1 MDQMHWEQ
9 YIMGG
14 AKRKSQ
20 NIDGKEVT
28 PEDYYECLDDLAK
41 SAGFE
46 TKHDPD
52 SKEYREEL
60 VKWLGK
66 NCKPHPNED
75 SIAIGPDNYD
85 NKTIVLDP
93 ATGKVKSGEEP
104 KDEIPDIVLG
114 RDEMRT
120 AGTAKKVHGYN
131 GGSLIKC
138 LEKKSGAK

>member
-1 MDQMHWEQ
+1 MNYKFYYPEWNSH
-9 YIMGG
+9 
-14 AKRKSQ
+14 
-20 NIDGKEVT
+20 KEV
-28 PEDYYECLDDLAK
+28 C
-41 SAGFE
+41 
-46 TKHDPD
+46 
-52 SKEYREEL
+52 KEYREEL

-66 NCKPHPNED
+66 NCKPHPDED

-93 ATGKVKSGEEP
+93 ATGKVKSGEKP

-138 LEKKSGAK
+138 LEKKAGAK